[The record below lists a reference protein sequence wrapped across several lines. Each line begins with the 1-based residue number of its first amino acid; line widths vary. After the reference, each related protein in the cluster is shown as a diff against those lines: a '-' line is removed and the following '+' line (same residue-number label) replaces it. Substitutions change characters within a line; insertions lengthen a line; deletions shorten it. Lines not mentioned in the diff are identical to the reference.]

1 MRFWLWQL
9 MGCGVGESWSR
20 HVGPLGSVRTWFDC
34 CDTVN
39 GSCRAVFLRR
49 VIPQAR
55 DRRATEFEVPKTS
68 NFRPRTIPLFLLALT
83 QNFFADLASLARLSA
98 VPNSLLRSLI
108 DVRHVLPK
116 LIILSYSVFDG
127 WPTPCPSPDALAA
140 RRRRRSY
147 VKSEQQSVV
156 RHSAPPHATTR

>member
-1 MRFWLWQL
+1 

-20 HVGPLGSVRTWFDC
+20 HVGPLCSVRTWFDC

-39 GSCRAVFLRR
+39 GSCRAVCLRR
-49 VIPQAR
+49 VNPQAR

-68 NFRPRTIPLFLLALT
+68 NPSNHPAFLTALT
-83 QNFFADLASLARLSA
+83 QNFFAHLASLARLST
-98 VPNSLLRSLI
+98 VPNSLFRSLI

-116 LIILSYSVFDG
+116 LIILSYSVLDG

-147 VKSEQQSVV
+147 VKSERQSVV
-156 RHSAPPHATTR
+156 RYSAPPHATTR